1 VGKTSTSAS
10 LALKLAQEGQR
21 VLVVSTDPAH
31 SLSDA
36 IDQDVSGGAPVAIDT
51 PASLPIWGMEV
62 DAAAAKVRFQKA
74 IQAAS
79 DEGTNSSLRNTLTT
93 FGLGGLADAL
103 DDLDIASLLETP
115 PPGFDEFL
123 AISEVVKLLEDGDD
137 SSSTGEAFTRVIFDT
152 APTGHTLRLLTLPDF
167 LDGTIGKVLQLRA
180 RLEGLKGL
188 VGGLFQSDADRAAA
202 KAREQALGTAVE
214 RLEAVKK
221 QLQRVQALFKD
232 PEATQFV
239 VVTIATELAM
249 SESERLVKALDT
261 QGVRVSALVVNQ
273 LVDTSSPKFVSA
285 KRRDQSR
292 ALALVA
298 EDARLQKLRTQL
310 AALTDREMRGLG
322 GLDYFG
328 RTVWEAHVPH
338 DLTAGVASKSDAN
351 EMPLIDTLV
360 AGRRAG
366 AGPHGG
372 AKRFIFVGG
381 KGGVGKTSVSSSLA
395 VRLSARGETVLVV
408 STDPA
413 HSLSDAL
420 DQNVAGGKPVLVQG
434 TPGVLWGLEVDAERE
449 LDELKER
456 WRGAVADD
464 VATDGE
470 GSNPLGLPGPV
481 WDTLKGLQLQKLLD
495 TPPPGLDE
503 LASLFKVVQF
513 TESAEYD
520 KFDTVVFDT
529 APTGHTLR
537 LLELPKFVLAALER
551 VRRLRKRLAQAGGV
565 AQALFGLVDKDK
577 AEGVLDRLD
586 EIQRQVE
593 SVEELLHDSERTEFA
608 IVSIPTAMSVLES
621 ARLAGSLQEKS
632 VRVNA
637 HVINQVLRPGSS
649 EDDDTAAT
657 QFLERKA
664 TEQSAMMERANGL
677 AASRPSS
684 APLTVIRGPWLDL
697 EVRGVPALQ
706 YFGSRIWG
714 M

>member
-1 VGKTSTSAS
+1 MGKTSTSAS

-261 QGVRVSALVVNQ
+261 QGVRISALVVNQ

-322 GLDYFG
+322 GLD
-328 RTVWEAHVPH
+328 
-338 DLTAGVASKSDAN
+338 
-351 EMPLIDTLV
+351 
-360 AGRRAG
+360 
-366 AGPHGG
+366 
-372 AKRFIFVGG
+372 
-381 KGGVGKTSVSSSLA
+381 
-395 VRLSARGETVLVV
+395 
-408 STDPA
+408 
-413 HSLSDAL
+413 
-420 DQNVAGGKPVLVQG
+420 
-434 TPGVLWGLEVDAERE
+434 
-449 LDELKER
+449 
-456 WRGAVADD
+456 
-464 VATDGE
+464 
-470 GSNPLGLPGPV
+470 
-481 WDTLKGLQLQKLLD
+481 
-495 TPPPGLDE
+495 
-503 LASLFKVVQF
+503 
-513 TESAEYD
+513 
-520 KFDTVVFDT
+520 
-529 APTGHTLR
+529 
-537 LLELPKFVLAALER
+537 
-551 VRRLRKRLAQAGGV
+551 
-565 AQALFGLVDKDK
+565 
-577 AEGVLDRLD
+577 
-586 EIQRQVE
+586 
-593 SVEELLHDSERTEFA
+593 
-608 IVSIPTAMSVLES
+608 
-621 ARLAGSLQEKS
+621 
-632 VRVNA
+632 
-637 HVINQVLRPGSS
+637 
-649 EDDDTAAT
+649 
-657 QFLERKA
+657 
-664 TEQSAMMERANGL
+664 
-677 AASRPSS
+677 
-684 APLTVIRGPWLDL
+684 
-697 EVRGVPALQ
+697 
-706 YFGSRIWG
+706 
-714 M
+714 